1 MINLRRRK
9 IKLMKLKN
17 FLKLSIPYVIAIL
30 SFIGD
35 KYQFNK
41 VIEILILSLVIA
53 LLASY
58 PTLIFEE

>member
-1 MINLRRRK
+1 MTKLK
-9 IKLMKLKN
+9 MLMKIEK
-17 FLKLSIPYVIAIL
+17 FLKLAIPYVIAIL
-30 SFIGD
+30 SFVGG

-58 PTLIFEE
+58 PTLIFENEE

>member
-1 MINLRRRK
+1 
-9 IKLMKLKN
+9 MKLKN

-30 SFIGD
+30 SFIGG

-58 PTLIFEE
+58 PTLIFEK